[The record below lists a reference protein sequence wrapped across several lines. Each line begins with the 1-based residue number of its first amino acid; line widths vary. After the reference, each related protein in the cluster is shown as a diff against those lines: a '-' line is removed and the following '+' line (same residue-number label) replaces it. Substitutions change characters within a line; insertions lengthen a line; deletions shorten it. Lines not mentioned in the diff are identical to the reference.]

1 MGINAA
7 VGISGVSAI
16 AYQNEHMAWY
26 EANKTYKV
34 QYGFLQYEKD
44 GMPTHTDLVCRI
56 YDGEELV
63 FNGVTVLEPT
73 RVQNITGFYINGTM
87 GSFTVTPVH
96 YAELCTITVEYPS
109 GTEQFT
115 LYSDEVFTL
124 TEREIAGYQFVKWAD
139 FERR

>member
-1 MGINAA
+1 
-7 VGISGVSAI
+7 
-16 AYQNEHMAWY
+16 
-26 EANKTYKV
+26 
-34 QYGFLQYEKD
+34 
-44 GMPTHTDLVCRI
+44 MPTHTDLVCRI

-124 TEREIAGYQFVKWAD
+124 TEREIAGYQFVKWAILKD
-139 FERR
+139 GEYEDIADGHNGNFREWQYDVESRI